1 MNKIKEPKIE
11 INGKNIIINDE
22 DNDIYV
28 EINLPKKGRY
38 FNIYVSNYDNK
49 DIKFHIVFDKF
60 LNVKALN
67 VEKG

>member
-11 INGKNIIINDE
+11 INGRNIIINDE

-38 FNIYVSNYDNK
+38 FNIYISTFDTNNV
-49 DIKFHIVFDKF
+49 KFHVVFNDI
-60 LNVKALN
+60 LNIRAIDYNK
-67 VEKG
+67 